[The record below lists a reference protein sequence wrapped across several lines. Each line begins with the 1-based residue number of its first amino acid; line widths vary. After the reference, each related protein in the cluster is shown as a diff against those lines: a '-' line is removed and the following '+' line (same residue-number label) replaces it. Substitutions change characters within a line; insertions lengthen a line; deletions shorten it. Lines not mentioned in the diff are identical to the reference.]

1 MKNIRGRA
9 PKSLTYTI
17 LLCGAVLLLIAG
29 FRTPRSHESETS
41 HVASDTLD
49 SVPVDS
55 ARLLYEAMG
64 LESWV
69 SEEIFRRGY
78 EGYCRITDRKRDI
91 LTLVDF
97 TKPSSSERLLVLD
110 MAAHKLLYHSLVAHG
125 RNSGDL
131 YATRFS
137 NRPESHQS
145 SLGFY
150 LTEGTY
156 NGSNGYSLR
165 LNGLEKGIN
174 DNALARAIVIHGA
187 AYADPSVCRGGRR
200 LGRSWGCPALPPAL
214 NRPIIDTIKDG
225 TVLYIHAEDPTY
237 LASSQICP
245 AHCPDLGA

>member
-1 MKNIRGRA
+1 MV
-9 PKSLTYTI
+9 
-17 LLCGAVLLLIAG
+17 LLCGALLLMAG
-29 FRTPRSHESETS
+29 SPRVHHEEGTEVPT
-41 HVASDTLD
+41 HDTLL
-49 SVPVDS
+49 VPQVDS
-55 ARLLYEAMG
+55 CQLIYKEMG
-64 LESWV
+64 LSAWV
-69 SEEIFRRGY
+69 GEKAFREAYDGY
-78 EGYCRITDRKRDI
+78 RQIKDRKKEI
-91 LTLVDF
+91 LTLIDF
-97 TKPSSSERLLVLD
+97 TKPSNEERLLVLD
-110 MAAHKLLYHSLVAHG
+110 MVEGKLLFHSLVAHG

-145 SLGFY
+145 SLGLY

-156 NGSNGYSLR
+156 IGKNGYSLR

-225 TVLYIHAEDPTY
+225 SVLYIYGENSDQR
-237 LASSQICP
+237 S
-245 AHCPDLGA
+245 

>member
-1 MKNIRGRA
+1 MKKGERTI
-9 PKSLTYTI
+9 PILTMV
-17 LLCGAVLLLIAG
+17 LLCGALLLMAG
-29 FRTPRSHESETS
+29 SSRVYHKEETE
-41 HVASDTLD
+41 VPTQDTLLVPQID
-49 SVPVDS
+49 SC
-55 ARLLYEAMG
+55 RLIYEEMG
-64 LESWV
+64 LSAWV
-69 SEEIFRRGY
+69 GEKAFREAY
-78 EGYCRITDRKRDI
+78 DGYCRIKDRKKEV
-91 LTLVDF
+91 LTLIDF
-97 TKPSSSERLLVLD
+97 TKPSNEERLLVLD
-110 MAAHKLLYHSLVAHG
+110 MVEGKLLFHSLVAHG

-156 NGSNGYSLR
+156 TGKNGYSLR

-214 NRPIIDTIKDG
+214 NRPIIDTIKG
-225 TVLYIHAEDPTY
+225 GSVLYIYGENSDQR
-237 LASSQICP
+237 S
-245 AHCPDLGA
+245 

>member
-1 MKNIRGRA
+1 M
-9 PKSLTYTI
+9 
-17 LLCGAVLLLIAG
+17 AG
-29 FRTPRSHESETS
+29 SPRVHHKEKTEVPTQ
-41 HVASDTLD
+41 DTLL
-49 SVPVDS
+49 VPQVDS
-55 ARLLYEAMG
+55 CRLIYEELG
-64 LESWV
+64 LSSWV
-69 SEEIFRRGY
+69 GEKAFREAY
-78 EGYCRITDRKRDI
+78 DGYCRIKDRKKEV
-91 LTLVDF
+91 LTLIDF
-97 TKPSSSERLLVLD
+97 TKPSNEERLLVLD
-110 MAAHKLLYHSLVAHG
+110 MVEGKLLFHSLVAHG

-156 NGSNGYSLR
+156 IGKNGYSLR

-214 NRPIIDTIKDG
+214 NRPIIDTIKG
-225 TVLYIHAEDPTY
+225 GSVLYIYGENSDQR
-237 LASSQICP
+237 S
-245 AHCPDLGA
+245 

>member
-1 MKNIRGRA
+1 MKHMRGRA
-9 PKSLTYTI
+9 PKSLTSII

-29 FRTPRSHESETS
+29 FHTPRSRESETTLTS
-41 HVASDTLD
+41 ADTID
-49 SVPVDS
+49 SVPPVDS
-55 ARLLYEAMG
+55 ALLLYETMG

-69 SEEIFRRGY
+69 SEEIFRRAY
-78 EGYCRITDRKRDI
+78 DGYCRITDRRRDI

-156 NGSNGYSLR
+156 IGSNGYSLR

-214 NRPIIDTIKDG
+214 NRPIIDTIKEG
-225 TVLYIHAEDPTY
+225 SVLYIHAEDPTY
-237 LASSQICP
+237 LTSSRI
-245 AHCPDLGA
+245 

>member
-1 MKNIRGRA
+1 MV
-9 PKSLTYTI
+9 
-17 LLCGAVLLLIAG
+17 LLCGALLLMAG
-29 FRTPRSHESETS
+29 SPRVHHEEKAEVPT
-41 HVASDTLD
+41 HDTLL
-49 SVPVDS
+49 VPQVDS
-55 ARLLYEAMG
+55 CQLIYEEMG
-64 LESWV
+64 LGAWV
-69 SEEIFRRGY
+69 GEKAFREAYDGY
-78 EGYCRITDRKRDI
+78 RQIKDRKKEI
-91 LTLVDF
+91 LTLIDF
-97 TKPSSSERLLVLD
+97 TKPSNEERLLVLD
-110 MAAHKLLYHSLVAHG
+110 MVEGKLLFHSLVAHG

-145 SLGFY
+145 SLGLY

-156 NGSNGYSLR
+156 IGKNGYSLR

-225 TVLYIHAEDPTY
+225 SVLYIYGENSDQR
-237 LASSQICP
+237 S
-245 AHCPDLGA
+245 